1 MRKIVYCLLAI
12 LSISCAQKRNSE
24 TLSPKDTTLVTD
36 SRIEAK
42 DTTSRTDEENCVF
55 NEDYKGLT
63 TEWLKELGIEDFI
76 WKDDLKQALIP
87 KGRDTVF
94 ISQGGCTHF
103 GYLVEIKLTDDQHF
117 LNDSSFF
124 VQKAL
129 ALAREFKMDHYE
141 KMINEGK
148 LRKVQDQETA
158 VWYEI
163 DDNDVDDNLIYNGIE
178 IKKEGEAK
186 RVNISQYFY

>member
-1 MRKIVYCLLAI
+1 MRKITYCLLA
-12 LSISCAQKRNSE
+12 LFSISCVQKRNSE
-24 TLSPKDTTLVTD
+24 TLSPKDTTLVID

-42 DTTSRTDEENCVF
+42 DTMSRTAEDNCVF

-76 WKDDLKQALIP
+76 WRDDLEQALIP
-87 KGRDTVF
+87 KEQDTVF
-94 ISQGGCTHF
+94 VSQGGCTHF
-103 GYLVEIKLTDDQHF
+103 SFLVEIKLTDDQHL

-124 VQKAL
+124 VQEAL
-129 ALAREFKMDHYE
+129 TLAREFKMEHYE
-141 KMINEGK
+141 KMINEGR
-148 LRKVQDQETA
+148 LRKMQDQETS

-163 DDNDVDDNLIYNGIE
+163 DDDNMEDNLTYTGIE

-186 RVNISQYFY
+186 RVNISQYFN